1 MWNLGMDE
9 FDYARVEGSQC
20 RFFIKNIHVAKA
32 LQWEKR
38 AWQIVEFI

>member
-1 MWNLGMDE
+1 MDE
-9 FDYARVEGSQC
+9 FEIARVEGSQC

-38 AWQIVEFI
+38 AWQIIKFI